1 MAVTTKT
8 VKVPIG
14 MRKSYWAPIKT
25 EPDTGHPTYD
35 TIVDMGAAV
44 SGTLTI
50 TTATFS
56 IYGDD
61 VEQVGDESFVSAQID
76 AETTC
81 SDLEIS
87 ASIYG
92 HSYAEATGED
102 SGKDDHAP
110 YGGYGYLEP
119 IMLTDKS
126 VIFRGTF
133 IRRCTA
139 IASAEKAD
147 AATRAE
153 SITPQNNKVSFKCT
167 ADNSGSWRVRKEF
180 TGTGA
185 EAAADTWLKSQ
196 FSTTTGDA

>member
-1 MAVTTKT
+1 MKPLFSALLEMIVLVVSILLVMLCAKLLKFDSSFDNYSEKYPDSIIT
-8 VKVPIG
+8 VGNAMDYFPEG
-14 MRKSYWAPIKT
+14 T
-25 EPDTGHPTYD
+25 DPTP
-35 TIVDMGAAV
+35 
-44 SGTLTI
+44 
-50 TTATFS
+50 
-56 IYGDD
+56 
-61 VEQVGDESFVSAQID
+61 EE
-76 AETTC
+76 
-81 SDLEIS
+81 
-87 ASIYG
+87 ASVLLG
-92 HSYAEATGED
+92 KEWFGED

-119 IMLTDKS
+119 IMLKDKS

-167 ADNSGSWRVRKEF
+167 ADATGSWRVRKEF

-185 EAAADTWLKSQ
+185 EAAADAWLKSQ
-196 FSTTTGDA
+196 FSPT